1 MVEQR
6 KKFLKNFKNLPLD
19 RIVTRAPHN
28 WGGLFETGGI
38 KKEIKNKKIT
48 SCTFPW
54 YSLTVFY
61 DGRVFLCPQ
70 DFKGKICLGDVN
82 ESRIDEIFNNKV
94 IRSIRKTLKSGI
106 IDNIVPCRDC
116 DRIGRKSFL
125 GIPLEYLGI
134 FIRDHL
140 RN

>member
-1 MVEQR
+1 M
-6 KKFLKNFKNLPLD
+6 
-19 RIVTRAPHN
+19 
-28 WGGLFETGGI
+28 
-38 KKEIKNKKIT
+38 
-48 SCTFPW
+48 
-54 YSLTVFY
+54 
-61 DGRVFLCPQ
+61 
-70 DFKGKICLGDVN
+70 DVN

-106 IDNIVPCRDC
+106 IDNVVPCRDC